1 MEMPLQ
7 LYALTWGQE
16 DTQAIQEW
24 ADQSEGKFAIVGWS
38 RVLLTTVPLHQ
49 AVEDPSISSL
59 AIDGLVIPD
68 HSRASA
74 DSLKQSLKKL
84 TRSMLKL
91 FSATNGAEPVS
102 APEAVQY

>member
-16 DTQAIQEW
+16 DSQNIQEW
-24 ADQSEGKFAIVGWS
+24 ADQSGGRFAIVGWS

-49 AVEDPSISSL
+49 AVDDPSISSL
-59 AIDGLVIPD
+59 AIDGLVIRD

-84 TRSMLKL
+84 NSATLKL
-91 FSATNGAEPVS
+91 FAVSNGAEPVS
-102 APEAVQY
+102 VPEAVQY